1 MAYQKRNFKKDQLLT
16 ADDLNAMD
24 DQIASNEE
32 SAKKANDD
40 IKNKLDKSA
49 VVQGKGDSET
59 AVMSQAAATVEF
71 DKLSEDIDYLTKNTA
86 ALDSNDAE
94 TILANSD
101 ADTYT
106 TPGNY
111 KVKSTADAETID
123 NLPENISGRLTV
135 YESYMTNRLL
145 QTYATSTSVPRMYVR
160 SYNGSKW
167 YGWEKIITASNVAEI
182 VKNSIVS
189 SNITI
194 SKKNYTEYF
203 TDFNDIPVNTVYAI
217 EQDVP
222 LLNSP
227 PGNNMVDRA
236 GETSG
241 YMAGT
246 VLTCSGNSTS
256 VRARFQI
263 FMGQTSAQEQSIMCF
278 RSGYPSDGVIKW
290 YPWQTF
296 SDRKALTATNIAV
309 RKEIAQDVL
318 PDMDNAEI
326 NSIYQIDLDCDEG
339 TILNHPNPGQSCVL
353 ITFGFSH
360 TSRHGM
366 VQMCFGIGGATKM
379 FYRYGYKQSSTE
391 YRWTDWEKVRTE
403 SSETSDYL
411 KNMGRLSDGSDLN
424 NITGNCYYL
433 VGDNAGN
440 QNVPTEKAGFITSKN
455 VKNITLQTYE
465 TLTGGRYSRYAVA
478 DEWHE
483 WVES

>member
-1 MAYQKRNFKKDQLLT
+1 MKILSTRKIKARNPNTGELEGVNFFAGNATKDYLNQIDKKGKDVLESLP
-16 ADDLNAMD
+16 DDYIEITKD
-24 DQIASNEE
+24 
-32 SAKKANDD
+32 
-40 IKNKLDKSA
+40 
-49 VVQGKGDSET
+49 VSE
-59 AVMSQAAATVEF
+59 
-71 DKLSEDIDYLTKNTA
+71 LSEDIAYLTKNTA
-86 ALDSNDAE
+86 TLDSDNAE
-94 TILANSD
+94 TIPANSD

-106 TPGNY
+106 TVGNY
-111 KVKSTADAETID
+111 KVSSTTVAETIA

-135 YESYMTNRLL
+135 YESYMPNRLL
-145 QTYATSTSVPRMYVR
+145 QTFVTTTSVPRLYVR

-167 YGWEKIITASNVAEI
+167 YDWERITTASNVAEML
-182 VKNSIVS
+182 KNSIVS
-189 SNITI
+189 SNILIT
-194 SKKNYTEYF
+194 KNNYTEYF
-203 TDFNDIPVNTVYAI
+203 TDFDDIPVNTVYAI

-227 PGNNMVDRA
+227 PGNIVVDHA

-256 VRARFQI
+256 VRACFQV
-263 FMGQTSAQEQSIMCF
+263 FFGQTSMQNQSVMCF

-339 TILNHPNPGQSCVL
+339 TILNNPNPGKSCVL

-366 VQMCFGIGGATKM
+366 VQMCFGLGGATKM

-411 KNMGRLSDGSDLN
+411 KNMGRLPDGSDLN

-433 VGDNAGN
+433 VGDNAEN

-455 VKNITLQTYE
+455 VNNITLHTYE
-465 TLTGGRYSRYAVA
+465 ALSGERYSRYAVA
-478 DEWHE
+478 GEWTE
-483 WVES
+483 WVDG